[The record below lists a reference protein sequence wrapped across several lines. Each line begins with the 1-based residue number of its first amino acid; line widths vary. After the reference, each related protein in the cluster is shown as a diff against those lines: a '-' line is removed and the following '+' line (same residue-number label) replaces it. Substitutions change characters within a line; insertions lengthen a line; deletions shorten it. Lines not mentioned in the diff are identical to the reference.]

1 MAVETAFVSY
11 GGTGQ
16 GVLQSLDRT
25 LVTGTR
31 FSISQFGAVLLH
43 KRLELG
49 LARVER
55 ASEIECDV
63 GVVCGMRLAILA
75 RPVVKQ
81 LPLVGSF
88 FRHFNRVFLHIRCTL
103 GCNGVQFMPRFGS
116 NGPE

>member
-1 MAVETAFVSY
+1 
-11 GGTGQ
+11 
-16 GVLQSLDRT
+16 
-25 LVTGTR
+25 
-31 FSISQFGAVLLH
+31 
-43 KRLELG
+43 
-49 LARVER
+49 
-55 ASEIECDV
+55 
-63 GVVCGMRLAILA
+63 MRLAVLA